1 MADYTEKEQKV
12 VSNIADTIEKL
23 DDSIAKLDTLE
34 SDSKSHSIKEWYD
47 EHKAIHEI
55 KHILSEIGK
64 YGKYDEKEAL
74 ADEKELEK
82 FIESLNSDAS
92 SK

>member
-1 MADYTEKEQKV
+1 MDDYTEKEQKV
-12 VSNIADTIEKL
+12 IANIADTLSKL
-23 DDSIAKLDTLE
+23 DDNLNKLDVLE
-34 SDSKSHSIKEWYD
+34 SGVKSHSIKEWAE

-74 ADEKELEK
+74 ADEKELEAVIRHLDK
-82 FIESLNSDAS
+82 YEN
-92 SK
+92 

>member
-34 SDSKSHSIKEWYD
+34 SDSKSHSIS
-47 EHKAIHEI
+47 
-55 KHILSEIGK
+55 HIQLKNGTTSTK
-64 YGKYDEKEAL
+64 LFTK
-74 ADEKELEK
+74 
-82 FIESLNSDAS
+82 S
-92 SK
+92 STS